1 VLAAE
6 LARAGQPTGR
16 DDPVAA
22 TPAGRR

>member
-16 DDPVAA
+16 DDSMAA
-22 TPAGRR
+22 TPAGGR